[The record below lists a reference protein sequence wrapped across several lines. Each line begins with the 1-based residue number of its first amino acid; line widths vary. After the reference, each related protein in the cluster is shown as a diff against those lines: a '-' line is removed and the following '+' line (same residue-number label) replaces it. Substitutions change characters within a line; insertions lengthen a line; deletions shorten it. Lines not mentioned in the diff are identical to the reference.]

1 MIKEVFIIFKTH
13 LDIGYT
19 DYAENVVKKYLNN
32 FIPSAIDTAYALK
45 GTDTPFIWTVG
56 SWLIWEGLKHDT
68 DKKLENAIRDGII
81 TWHGLP
87 FTSHTELMSEKLF
100 NYGLSLSKKLD
111 ERFGKTTIGSKMTDV
126 PGHTIGM
133 VPLMA
138 KAGIKFLHLG
148 VNTGTPNPE
157 VPHAFKWRCD
167 DSEVIVMYENGYGG
181 IEEFE
186 DFAICFGHTFDNHGA
201 QSVDEIKKLYEH
213 LKQKYP
219 SAKIKAA
226 TLDDVAEKM
235 LTLKNLP
242 IIYNEIGDTWIHGA
256 GTDPKKLGMYRE
268 LLRYIDKINIDDK
281 DLSDNLLLVPEHTW
295 GMCQQKYFN
304 NTNIWY
310 NEDFKKTEGTK
321 MRSDFE
327 KSWTEQRNYVKKAE
341 KVLGINVDYTP
352 QVPDLCGYE
361 KTQLCEPDFSF
372 SWQLFSTADYKRYME
387 KYLTLT
393 PENVGWAIWDYL
405 KLGLPTYKGCIFE
418 AKPTACYQKD
428 DTLLYKLEFDSDLT
442 KKYGLPYAWVKTDGK
457 NFELTWYNKKA
468 SRLPQSFWLKF
479 KGYDENW
486 KVSKMGQWIDPE
498 KVIGSPLIMATDK
511 GVKNNRVQIET
522 QDAVLVAPFGRRLLD
537 FEKFPHGQD
546 LYFNLYNNI
555 WNTNF
560 PMWYSD
566 DTRFRFK
573 IKKDSSL

>member
-167 DSEVIVMYENGYGG
+167 DSEVVVMYENGYGG

-201 QSVDEIKKLYEH
+201 QSVDEIKKLYEN

-341 KVLGINVDYTP
+341 KVLDFCADYTP
-352 QVPDLCGYE
+352 QIPDLCGYE
-361 KTQLCEPDFSF
+361 KVQTPEPDFSF
-372 SWQLFSTADYKRYME
+372 SWQLFSTSDYKRYME

-393 PENVGWAIWDYL
+393 PENVGWVIWDYL
-405 KLGLPTYKGCIFE
+405 KLGLPTYDGGIFE
-418 AKPTACYQKD
+418 AKVTACYKKD
-428 DTLLYKLEFDSDLT
+428 NTLLYKLEFDAALT
-442 KKYGLPYAWVKTDGK
+442 KEYGLPYAWVKTDGE
-457 NFELTWYNKKA
+457 NYELTWHGKKA
-468 SRLPQSFWLKF
+468 SRLPQAFWFKF
-479 KGYDENW
+479 KGYDEDW
-486 KVSKMGQWIDPE
+486 KISKMGQWIDPE
-498 KVIGSPLIMATDK
+498 KIIGSPLIMACDK
-511 GVKNNRVQIET
+511 GVKNNRVQIDT
-522 QDAVLVAPFGRRLLD
+522 LDAALVAPFGRRLVD

-566 DTRFRFK
+566 DTRFRFTK
-573 IKKDSSL
+573 RSFA